1 MSLAIMLES
10 LSSVL
15 KILLKIGDE
24 EAALEQIVSALTHLG
39 RAGLLE
45 AGDLALLK
53 RSILYVRGLSP

>member
-1 MSLAIMLES
+1 M
-10 LSSVL
+10 L

-45 AGDLALLK
+45 AGDLAPLK